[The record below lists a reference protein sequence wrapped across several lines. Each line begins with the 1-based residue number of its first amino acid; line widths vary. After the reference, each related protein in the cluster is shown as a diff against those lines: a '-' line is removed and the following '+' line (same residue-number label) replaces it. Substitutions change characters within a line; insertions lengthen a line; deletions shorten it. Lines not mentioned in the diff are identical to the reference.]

1 MKTIR
6 QFNSYITC
14 PKPSPQA
21 SLRLFCFPYAGGSSL
36 VFRTWAASLPKNIEI
51 CPVELPGR
59 GMQMKSPPFTRM
71 EALVNEIASIL
82 LPYLDKPFAFF
93 GHSMG
98 GMVSFELARH
108 LRKEYG
114 KEPVQ

>member
-59 GMQMKSPPFTRM
+59 GMQMKLPYFTRM
-71 EALVNEIASIL
+71 EALVNAIAPIL

-98 GMVSFELARH
+98 GLLSFELARH

-114 KEPVQ
+114 DLPAA